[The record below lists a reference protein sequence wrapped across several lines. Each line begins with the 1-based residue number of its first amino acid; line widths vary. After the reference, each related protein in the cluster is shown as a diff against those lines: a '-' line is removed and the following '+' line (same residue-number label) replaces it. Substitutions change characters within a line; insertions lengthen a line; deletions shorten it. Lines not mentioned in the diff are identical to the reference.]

1 MANPWLSI
9 IGIHPS
15 GLEGLSPAAR
25 QALDDASVVF
35 GSPRHLALAHAGAR
49 GRAWPIPFSV
59 EPVLQLRGHQGV
71 AVLVSGD
78 PFHFGAGASLARHLE
93 LGEWRNYP
101 QASTFSWV
109 AGELGWSQERTHCL
123 GLHARSLSSLT
134 PLLAPQERF
143 ICLLRDG
150 PAAHTLAQWLLQQGW
165 GDSPLWLVEQAGSD
179 QQDIR
184 SGTARE
190 LAALLATQPAKAPVT
205 AAFEARGGK
214 GLSHVP
220 GRPISEFAHD
230 GQITKS
236 PVRAMTLAALAPRQG
251 EWLWDLGAGSGSV
264 AVEWCLA
271 GGQAICVEQH
281 AARAANIAQNAE
293 RYAAAIEVVHEHA
306 LAALPRLQPE
316 PQAVFVGGGF
326 SAELFNALCM
336 RLPGPWRLVVNAVA
350 LHTQALL
357 LELHRTHGGQLYQL
371 QWSEAQS
378 LGSMHS
384 WTPARPLVQWVWSSQ

>member
-1 MANPWLSI
+1 MMPVLCSAVRVIWRWRKQ
-9 IGIHPS
+9 
-15 GLEGLSPAAR
+15 E
-25 QALDDASVVF
+25 
-35 GSPRHLALAHAGAR
+35 R

-59 EPVLQLRGHQGV
+59 EPVLQLRGQQGV

-184 SGTARE
+184 SGTVRE

-205 AAFEARGGK
+205 AAFEARGEK
-214 GLSHVP
+214 VCP
-220 GRPISEFAHD
+220 GYQAGPSVSLHMTGR
-230 GQITKS
+230 S
-236 PVRAMTLAALAPRQG
+236 PKARCAP
-251 EWLWDLGAGSGSV
+251 
-264 AVEWCLA
+264 
-271 GGQAICVEQH
+271 
-281 AARAANIAQNAE
+281 
-293 RYAAAIEVVHEHA
+293 
-306 LAALPRLQPE
+306 
-316 PQAVFVGGGF
+316 
-326 SAELFNALCM
+326 
-336 RLPGPWRLVVNAVA
+336 
-350 LHTQALL
+350 
-357 LELHRTHGGQLYQL
+357 
-371 QWSEAQS
+371 
-378 LGSMHS
+378 
-384 WTPARPLVQWVWSSQ
+384 